1 MLTVAFVAL
10 VLVPAAALG
19 MVLALARIEAALFDE
34 EERPAPHPGEDDGAA
49 ADRE

>member
-19 MVLALARIEAALFDE
+19 MVLALARIEAALFNE
-34 EERPAPHPGEDDGAA
+34 EERPVPHPGDDED
-49 ADRE
+49 ADR

>member
-34 EERPAPHPGEDDGAA
+34 EEQPASHPGEDDSGH
-49 ADRE
+49 